1 MNPNAESYN
10 RICDH
15 WRDYRNGKPVDSCV
29 AEFAKRLKPGAK
41 VLDIGCGTGYP
52 IAAHLSGIGC
62 CVTGIDIS
70 ERMID
75 CALGLNL
82 PGAEFFVADLLQFRT
97 DKRFDGVIA
106 FDSIWHIPMEQQSQI
121 YSLIGELIQTGGYFL
136 FTHGKR
142 ASSVTGA
149 MFGQPFWYSSLDK
162 EVVFQLLEE
171 NGFTVLSAQVD
182 YFDDNTG
189 DRELLVVAQKR
200 KI

>member
-121 YSLIGELIQTGGYFL
+121 YSLIGELIQTGQMNWPIPVLCALG
-136 FTHGKR
+136 
-142 ASSVTGA
+142 V
-149 MFGQPFWYSSLDK
+149 
-162 EVVFQLLEE
+162 LLIAA
-171 NGFTVLSAQVD
+171 GWILMTK
-182 YFDDNTG
+182 
-189 DRELLVVAQKR
+189 KR
-200 KI
+200 KNDRA